1 MKKYELVSYLDGY
14 DVTSLMKSN
23 TIFKSFFPY
32 FLFVILFFK
41 LNTLQAQIQNNSDLY
56 IGDNSLFY
64 VGVENFIFSSAVAKK
79 TTIKTSRTKLNY
91 GVLSF
96 PIGAWCSGASENA
109 FVDGYAQTLSH
120 EAFILPI
127 GQSGIYAPIQIIPSN
142 TGGVDAAYFR
152 ATPNSIGGAL
162 DTSISSISSV
172 EYWDIKSNGVN
183 AGISLSWRPSSA
195 ISDLTS
201 SSLSNLTIVG
211 WNGSTWVTIPSI
223 VDEDSILGAI
233 SDLDSGSISTNAK
246 VDLSAFSAFSVGA
259 KTKQSLVTE
268 FNKVELTVYVNK
280 NTLFIEA
287 SQPIK
292 TLIVHDVT
300 GKLVLIKNLNGDFKY
315 SQPFNYEF
323 GMYIVTTELYNVNS
337 LIKKKIINNSY

>member
-23 TIFKSFFPY
+23 TIFKSFSPY

-41 LNTLQAQIQNNSDLY
+41 LNTLQAQVQNNNDLY
-56 IGDNSLFY
+56 VGDNSLFY
-64 VGVENFIFSSAVAKK
+64 VGAENFIFGSGLAKK

-96 PIGAWCSGASENA
+96 PIGAWCSGANENA

-223 VDEDSILGAI
+223 VDEHSILGAI

-246 VDLSAFSAFSVGA
+246 VDLSAFSAFSLGG

>member
-1 MKKYELVSYLDGY
+1 M
-14 DVTSLMKSN
+14 
-23 TIFKSFFPY
+23 TIKQNSKSFFPC

-41 LNTLQAQIQNNSDLY
+41 LNTLQAQVQNNSDLY
-56 IGDNSLFY
+56 VGDNSLFY
-64 VGVENFIFSSAVAKK
+64 VGAENFIFSSAA
-79 TTIKTSRTKLNY
+79 TIKTSRTKLNY

-127 GQSGIYAPIQIIPSN
+127 GQSGVYAPIQVTPSN

-162 DTSISSISSV
+162 DTSISSISSI

-211 WNGSTWVTIPSI
+211 WNGFTWVTIPSI
-223 VDEDSILGAI
+223 VDEHSILGAI
-233 SDLDSGSISTNAK
+233 SDLDSGSISTNTK
-246 VDLSAFSAFSVGA
+246 VDLSAFSAFSLGA
-259 KTKQSLVTE
+259 KTKQLLVTE

-280 NTLFIEA
+280 NMLFIEA

-300 GKLVLIKNLNGDFKY
+300 GKLVLLKNLNGDFKY